1 MMSRELK
8 LALILGFAAVMVV
21 GVLISDHM
29 SGARQAR
36 IEERTLQTPSLALST
51 PSTGDYAVAPP
62 QQPEQLAHTLPEDTP
77 PALSAPAVE
86 LEEPPVLAMGSPVD
100 LDDSATPSD
109 DAGRTSS
116 GAIGDFLA
124 WSEKQGV
131 RFDEIT
137 PTTPLLQTTPRNEN
151 QAPSRT
157 LPDAA
162 TRTAGADRTHTVEE
176 GETLWAIAE
185 EYYGNG
191 ALYTRIEEANKGRL
205 GKGDA
210 LYVGAKLRIPGAT
223 HVPAKAA
230 SAPTR
235 NAFTPRKPANADRFH
250 VVQKGET
257 LGDIAK
263 KTLGSAKRWPDI
275 VKANKGTITDPDN
288 VPAGL
293 RIRIPE
299 N

>member
-36 IEERTLQTPSLALST
+36 IEERTLQTPPLALST

-62 QQPEQLAHTLPEDTP
+62 RQPERLTQTLPENNP
-77 PALSAPAVE
+77 PIVQEP
-86 LEEPPVLAMGSPVD
+86 EPPVIAMGTPVVPD
-100 LDDSATPSD
+100 ESIATVADGGSISDSV
-109 DAGRTSS
+109 
-116 GAIGDFLA
+116 GDFLA
-124 WSEKQGV
+124 WSEQQGV
-131 RFDEIT
+131 PFREVM
-137 PTTPLLQTTPRNEN
+137 PNTPLLQTASRNEN
-151 QAPSRT
+151 ASPARE

-162 TRTAGADRTHTVEE
+162 PPKQAGERTHVVEE
-176 GETLWAIAE
+176 GESLWGIAQQ
-185 EYYGNG
+185 YYGNG
-191 ALYTRIEEANKGRL
+191 ALFTRIEEANQGRL

-210 LYVGAKLRIPGAT
+210 LYVGAKLVIPGAEG
-223 HVPAKAA
+223 
-230 SAPTR
+230 APTKPAATPKRTESPR
-235 NAFTPRKPANADRFH
+235 NAFTPKKAAAERFH

-275 VKANKGTITDPDN
+275 VKANKGTITDPDD

>member
-36 IEERTLQTPSLALST
+36 IEERTLQTPPLALST
-51 PSTGDYAVAPP
+51 PSTGDYAVAPQ
-62 QQPEQLAHTLPEDTP
+62 QQPERLTQALPENNP
-77 PALSAPAVE
+77 PAPLSPTPTNEV
-86 LEEPPVLAMGSPVD
+86 EEPVVLAMGS
-100 LDDSATPSD
+100 T
-109 DAGRTSS
+109 DAADEGEVRQSS

-131 RFDEIT
+131 RFEEIT
-137 PTTPLLQTTPRNEN
+137 PTTPLMQTAPRTEN
-151 QAPSRT
+151 TAPSRT
-157 LPDAA
+157 LPDTP
-162 TRTAGADRTHTVEE
+162 TRTATVDRTHTVEE
-176 GETLWAIAE
+176 GESLWAIAE
-185 EYYGNG
+185 RYYGNG
-191 ALYTRIEEANKGRL
+191 AMHTRIEEANKGRM
-205 GKGDA
+205 GKGGA
-210 LYVGAKLRIPGAT
+210 LYVGAKLVIPG
-223 HVPAKAA
+223 VPA
-230 SAPTR
+230 SDAPTTKRDEPSR
-235 NAFTPRKPANADRFH
+235 NAFTPKKPANGEKFH

-263 KTLGSAKRWPDI
+263 KTLGSAKRWPDL

>member
-36 IEERTLQTPSLALST
+36 IEERTLQTPPLALST
-51 PSTGDYAVAPP
+51 PSTGDYAPAPQ
-62 QQPEQLAHTLPEDTP
+62 QQPEQLTQTLPENNP
-77 PALSAPAVE
+77 QVVPEQAPVE
-86 LEEPPVLAMGSPVD
+86 VAMGSSVITDEPID
-100 LDDSATPSD
+100 T
-109 DAGRTSS
+109 
-116 GAIGDFLA
+116 IGDGGSLSNSVSDFLA
-124 WSEKQGV
+124 WSEQQGV
-131 RFDEIT
+131 PFREVM
-137 PTTPLLQTTPRNEN
+137 PTTPLIQTSPRNEN
-151 QAPSRT
+151 PSPSRT
-157 LPDAA
+157 LPD
-162 TRTAGADRTHTVEE
+162 TTPSKQTAERTHVVEE
-176 GETLWAIAE
+176 GESLWGIAQQ
-185 EYYGNG
+185 YYGNG
-191 ALYTRIEEANKGRL
+191 ALFTRIEEANKGRL

-210 LYVGAKLRIPGAT
+210 LYVGAKLVIPGA
-223 HVPAKAA
+223 VIAA
-230 SAPTR
+230 TKPKEAPR
-235 NAFTPRKPANADRFH
+235 NAFTPKKAAAERFH

-263 KTLGSAKRWPDI
+263 KTLGSSKRWPDI

>member
-36 IEERTLQTPSLALST
+36 IEERTLQTPPLALST
-51 PSTGDYAVAPP
+51 PSSGDYAVAP
-62 QQPEQLAHTLPEDTP
+62 QHQPERLTQALPENNP
-77 PALSAPAVE
+77 QVASAPDAAV
-86 LEEPPVLAMGSPVD
+86 VDMGSPVTTD
-100 LDDSATPSD
+100 EPSTALA
-109 DAGRTSS
+109 DAGGPSN
-116 GAIGDFLA
+116 AIGDFLA

-131 RFDEIT
+131 RFEEIA
-137 PTTPLLQTTPRNEN
+137 PPTPLLQTHPRNGN
-151 QAPSRT
+151 SAPSRE
-157 LPDAA
+157 LPDATPVSPA
-162 TRTAGADRTHTVEE
+162 AERTHVVEE
-176 GETLWAIAE
+176 GESLWGIAQQ
-185 EYYGNG
+185 YYGNG
-191 ALYTRIEEANKGRL
+191 ALFTRIEEANKGRL
-205 GKGDA
+205 GKGDS
-210 LYVGAKLRIPGAT
+210 LYVGATLIIPGADGAT
-223 HVPAKAA
+223 TKPTAA
-230 SAPTR
+230 PKRNESPR
-235 NAFTPRKPANADRFH
+235 NAFTPKKAAPAERFH